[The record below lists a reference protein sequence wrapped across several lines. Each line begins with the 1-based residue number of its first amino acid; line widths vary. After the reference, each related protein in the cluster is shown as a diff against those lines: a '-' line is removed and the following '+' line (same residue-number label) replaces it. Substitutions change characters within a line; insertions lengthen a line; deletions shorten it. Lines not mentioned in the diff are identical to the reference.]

1 MLINLKLEFK
11 TQMSTINIKSNVQ
24 NSPGVPKLNLTIN
37 ILSKSLKFSQHF
49 IPP

>member
-24 NSPGVPKLNLTIN
+24 NSPGVPKLNLTN
-37 ILSKSLKFSQHF
+37 ILSKSLIFSQHF